1 MRLWLACCASTLLAQ
16 APVLTK
22 TALLGQF
29 DPATDADFVEVAP
42 GQRLRR
48 ETAAAFEKMR
58 AAAARDGFTLK
69 PLSTTRNFVRQKE
82 IWERK
87 WNASTLPPAE
97 RARFI
102 LRYSSMPGT
111 SRHHW
116 GTDLDLNSLNFRA
129 WEQQPELQKLHAWL
143 TRRGPEFGFCQ
154 PYTAKG
160 PHRPAGYEEE
170 KWHWSYVPLA
180 REFLKQHR
188 STVTTSD
195 LNGFRG
201 AETAREVRA
210 LEDYVNGIDPSCR

>member
-1 MRLWLACCASTLLAQ
+1 MRIWLGMFAALAFAD

-22 TALLGQF
+22 QMLLGQF
-29 DPATDADFVEVAP
+29 EPATDPGFAAVAP
-42 GQRLRR
+42 GQFLRR

-69 PLSTTRNFVRQKE
+69 PLSTTRNFARQRE

-87 WNASTLPPAE
+87 WNASSLPPAE

-116 GTDLDLNSLNFRA
+116 GTDMDLNSLSFRA
-129 WEQQPELQKLHAWL
+129 WEQQPDLQKLHAWL
-143 TRRGPEFGFCQ
+143 TRRAPEFGFCQ

-160 PHRPAGYEEE
+160 PRRPVGYEEE

-188 STVTTSD
+188 AAISAAD
-195 LNGFRG
+195 INGFRG

-210 LEDYVNGIDPSCR
+210 IEDYVSGIDPSCR